1 MREVYRMA
9 ENPRM
14 GILPPVMN
22 LPASVRLSDADPSY
36 PVFEIDHPT
45 CTARVALHGAHVMS
59 WRPVDEEEVL
69 YLSPDAVFKEG
80 KAIRGGIPVCWP
92 WFNAHPADASQPSHG
107 LVRGRFWEFLGAT
120 EDVRGVTLRFGIRVG
135 IWNAELTVKTGEELE
150 VALESKNVSEVPVLV
165 SGALHTYLGV
175 SDIEQVRV
183 VNLDGCTYLDTV
195 GERQTRI
202 QKGDVIFDKE
212 VDRIYESSSSIL
224 LVDDLSGRTILV
236 EKSGSPST
244 VVWNPWAEK
253 AAALADLPDEG
264 YLKFC
269 CIEAAIANDRAEIV
283 MPGASHVLMTRI
295 SVEE

>member
-1 MREVYRMA
+1 
-9 ENPRM
+9 
-14 GILPPVMN
+14 MN
-22 LPASVRLSDADPSY
+22 LPKSIRLNHLEDQY
-36 PVFEIDHPT
+36 PVFEINHPT
-45 CTARVALHGAHVMS
+45 CVARVALHGAHVMS

-107 LVRGRFWEFLGAT
+107 LVRGRFWEFLDAA
-120 EDVRGVTLRFGIRVG
+120 EDAYGVTLRFGIRVG
-135 IWNAELTVKTGEELE
+135 IWNAELTVRAGEELE
-150 VALESKNVSEVPVLV
+150 VALESKNDSEVPIVV

-175 SDIEQVRV
+175 SDISQVRI

-195 GERQTRI
+195 GERKNRI
-202 QKGDVIFDKE
+202 QKGDVIFDRE
-212 VDRIYESSSSIL
+212 VDRIYDSSSSIL
-224 LVDDLSGRTILV
+224 LVDDLSGRTILI

-244 VVWNPWAEK
+244 AVWNPWAGK

-269 CIEAAIANDRAEIV
+269 CIEAMIANDRAEIV
-283 MPGASHVLMTRI
+283 MPGSSHVLVTRI

>member
-59 WRPVDEEEVL
+59 WRPADEEEVL

-253 AAALADLPDEG
+253 AAALADLPDDG

>member
-1 MREVYRMA
+1 M
-9 ENPRM
+9 
-14 GILPPVMN
+14 I
-22 LPASVRLSDADPSY
+22 LPASVRLSGIDPAY
-36 PVFEIDHPT
+36 PIFEINHPT
-45 CTARVALHGAHVMS
+45 CVARVALHGAHVMS
-59 WRPVDEEEVL
+59 WQPVDEEEVL
-69 YLSPDAVFKEG
+69 YLSPDAVYKEG

-92 WFNAHPADASQPSHG
+92 WFNAHPADATQPSHG
-107 LVRGRFWEFLGAT
+107 LVRGCLWEFLDAA
-120 EDVRGVTLRFGIRVG
+120 EDAYGVTLRFGVRVG
-135 IWNAELTVKTGEELE
+135 IWNAELTVRTGEELE
-150 VALESKNVSEVPVLV
+150 VMLESKNISEVPVVV

-175 SDIEQVRV
+175 SDISQVRV

-202 QKGDVIFDKE
+202 QKGDVIFDRE
-212 VDRIYESSSSIL
+212 VDRIYDSSSSIL
-224 LVDDLSGRTILV
+224 LVDDLSGRTILI

-269 CIEAAIANDRAEIV
+269 CIEAAIANDKAEIV

>member
-1 MREVYRMA
+1 M
-9 ENPRM
+9 
-14 GILPPVMN
+14 I
-22 LPASVRLSDADPSY
+22 LPASVRLSGIDPAY
-36 PVFEIDHPT
+36 PIFEINHPT
-45 CTARVALHGAHVMS
+45 CVARVALHGAHVMS
-59 WRPVDEEEVL
+59 WQPVDEEEVL
-69 YLSPDAVFKEG
+69 YLSPDAIYKEG

-92 WFNAHPADASQPSHG
+92 WFNAHPADATQPSHG
-107 LVRGRFWEFLGAT
+107 LVRGCLWEFLDAA
-120 EDVRGVTLRFGIRVG
+120 EDAYGVTLRFGVRVG
-135 IWNAELTVKTGEELE
+135 IWNAELTVRTGEELE
-150 VALESKNVSEVPVLV
+150 VMLESKNISEVPVVV

-175 SDIEQVRV
+175 SDISQVRV

-202 QKGDVIFDKE
+202 QKGDVIFDRE
-212 VDRIYESSSSIL
+212 VDRIYDSSSSIL
-224 LVDDLSGRTILV
+224 LVDDLSGRTILI

-264 YLKFC
+264 HLKFC
-269 CIEAAIANDRAEIV
+269 CIEAAIANDKAEIV

>member
-1 MREVYRMA
+1 
-9 ENPRM
+9 
-14 GILPPVMN
+14 MN

-45 CTARVALHGAHVMS
+45 CVARVALHGAHVMS
-59 WRPVDEEEVL
+59 WKPVDEEEVL

-107 LVRGRFWEFLGAT
+107 LVRGRLWEFLGAA
-120 EDVRGVTLRFGIRVG
+120 EDDSGVTLRFGIRVG
-135 IWNAELTVKTGEELE
+135 IWNAELKVRAGEELE
-150 VALESKNVSEVPVLV
+150 VMIESKNVSEVPVVV

-175 SDIEQVRV
+175 SDISQVRV

-195 GERQTRI
+195 GERQNRK
-202 QKGDVIFDKE
+202 QKGDVVFDRE
-212 VDRIYESSSSIL
+212 VDRIYDSSSSIL
-224 LVDDLSGRTILV
+224 LVDDLSGRTILI
-236 EKSGSPST
+236 EKTGSPST

-253 AAALADLPDEG
+253 AAAMADLPDAG
-264 YLKFC
+264 YQKFC